1 MKFTTSTCG
10 REQVKVG
17 ILQVK
22 VGMRSRLSLALCF
35 CIIHRLYPTAHH
47 YKTSR
52 LSLATATESPD
63 FDLHQFLDHPST
75 IPHLSSLQNVPTF
88 TCISFCIIPR
98 LYPTTHH
105 YKTSRLSLATV
116 DRPPLLSVFIIKHN
130 KSLYSARLS
139 VAIMSFDSP
148 LRGFHY

>member
-10 REQVKVG
+10 GEQVKGG

-22 VGMRSRLSLALCF
+22 GGMRSPLSLALSF
-35 CIIHRLYPTAHH
+35 CIIPRLYPTAHH
-47 YKTSR
+47 YKKSP
-52 LSLATATESPD
+52 LSLATATE
-63 FDLHQFLDHPST
+63 
-75 IPHLSSLQNVPTF
+75 IPPL
-88 TCISFCIIPR
+88 TCITVCIIPR

-105 YKTSRLSLATV
+105 YKTSPLSLATV

-148 LRGFHY
+148 LHGFHY